1 MLRTRHLRR
10 TEARAP
16 GPRFPKSADT
26 PLRLS
31 LRAMACLVFFALGY
45 IKFFNGMP
53 LGTDA
58 VLLPPGVDGFGVYL
72 AAIGVP
78 FPRFN
83 AYLVCLVE
91 MTCGVGLLL
100 SAFLPAPAVLTRLTA
115 LPLFIAM
122 TVALITVGLA
132 NAFGAPVTVN
142 GIAVTQQAWR
152 FPVEVGLWLIAL
164 LLLWRPLP
172 RSTAAPAR
180 VAWRSR

>member
-1 MLRTRHLRR
+1 
-10 TEARAP
+10 
-16 GPRFPKSADT
+16 
-26 PLRLS
+26 
-31 LRAMACLVFFALGY
+31 MACLVFFTLGY
-45 IKFFNGMP
+45 IKIFNGMP

-78 FPRFN
+78 FPLFN

-115 LPLFIAM
+115 LLLFIAM

-142 GIAVTQQAWR
+142 GNVVTQQAWR
-152 FPVEVGLWLIAL
+152 FPVEVSL
-164 LLLWRPLP
+164 
-172 RSTAAPAR
+172 
-180 VAWRSR
+180 